1 MPKAESNLFRRLRDS
16 DEVSAST
23 SRSMKG
29 NRAKDTKP
37 EVLLRKA
44 LWASGARGYRKHL
57 KLPGRPD
64 IVFPGRCF
72 AIFVHGCYWH
82 RCPSCMSGRFPKSN
96 ENYWRE
102 KFAQNYARD
111 QRNLAELKALGYHVE
126 IVWECEIR
134 SGAKAVAARLM
145 ASLAYECALM

>member
-1 MPKAESNLFRRLRDS
+1 MAKTESSLFRRLRDS
-16 DEVSAST
+16 SEISAAT
-23 SRSMKG
+23 SRSMSG

-44 LWASGARGYRKHL
+44 LWAAGARGYRKHL

-64 IVFPGRCF
+64 IVFIGQRL

-82 RCPSCMSGRFPKSN
+82 RCPTCMSGRFPKSN

-102 KFAQNYARD
+102 KFAQNLERD
-111 QRNLAELKALGYHVE
+111 KKNKTELEALGYHVE
-126 IVWECEIR
+126 VVWECEI
-134 SGAKAVAARLM
+134 KADVWIVAARLFRSTNKLIGM
-145 ASLAYECALM
+145 